1 MTEWRFF
8 GQYLAS
14 QISVQWW
21 ANSIFFLYSDH
32 DQTPVHSETRKKS
45 SHQQD
50 DHEYQ
55 VLHDFATKEFVLFCD
70 EDRSSKAYVKY
81 EVVSNQ
87 SIHFLTTQVPISQ
100 KGKGI
105 GKILVKEVLE
115 FCVEN
120 QMRFSSS
127 CWYID
132 DYITKYPSKKYR
144 KLFQKW
150 NWSVNVQNY

>member
-1 MTEWRFF
+1 MLPVTFGKIQLQNLRVITKCFIHTYTYFF
-8 GQYLAS
+8 
-14 QISVQWW
+14 
-21 ANSIFFLYSDH
+21 YSDH
-32 DQTPVHSETRKKS
+32 DQTTVDSENRKKS
-45 SHQQD
+45 SNQQ

-105 GKILVKEVLE
+105 GKILVQEVLE

-144 KLFQKW
+144 KLFQK
-150 NWSVNVQNY
+150 

>member
-1 MTEWRFF
+1 MYVKLETRSKKNITQR
-8 GQYLAS
+8 G
-14 QISVQWW
+14 VC
-21 ANSIFFLYSDH
+21 YSDH

-81 EVVSNQ
+81 EVVSNH

-115 FCVEN
+115 FCVQN
-120 QMRFSSS
+120 QMSFSSS

-144 KLFQKW
+144 KLFKK
-150 NWSVNVQNY
+150 

>member
-1 MTEWRFF
+1 MLPVTFGKIQLQNLRVITKCFIHTYTYFF
-8 GQYLAS
+8 
-14 QISVQWW
+14 
-21 ANSIFFLYSDH
+21 YSDH
-32 DQTPVHSETRKKS
+32 DQTTVDSENRKKS
-45 SHQQD
+45 SNQQ

-55 VLHDFATKEFVLFCD
+55 VVHDFATKEFVLFCD
-70 EDRSSKAYVKY
+70 EDRTSKAYVKY

-105 GKILVKEVLE
+105 GKILVQEVLE

-144 KLFQKW
+144 KLFQK
-150 NWSVNVQNY
+150 